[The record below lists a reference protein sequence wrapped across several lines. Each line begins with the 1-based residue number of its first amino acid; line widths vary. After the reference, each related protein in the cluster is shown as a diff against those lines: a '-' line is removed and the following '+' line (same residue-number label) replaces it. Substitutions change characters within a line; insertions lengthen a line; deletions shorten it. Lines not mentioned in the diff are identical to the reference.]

1 MQMHKGALVALIVLF
16 TGSVAFAQ
24 TGMQA
29 GMGISIGVPM
39 NEFVDQVNTG
49 GGFCGEFLYAPG
61 NGYFGFGLGIDYL
74 INGSETREEPFS
86 TTIPDVT
93 VDVTTTNSILLGYLL
108 LRVQA
113 KEGPIQPYA
122 DGVFGFDYLFTETS
136 INDDD
141 WDEWD
146 DHDDYD
152 QISILPNFDDT
163 ALSYGFG
170 GGCKFRVWE
179 AASEATE
186 VFVDVQGR
194 YLRGG
199 EAEYLKKGSI
209 RRENGK
215 LLFDV
220 SKSKT
225 DLLVFKVGASVQF

>member
-1 MQMHKGALVALIVLF
+1 MQMRMGVLVLILLLTSSAL
-16 TGSVAFAQ
+16 FAQ

-29 GMGISIGVPM
+29 GMGIAIGVPM
-39 NEFVDQVNTG
+39 NEFADQVNTG
-49 GGFCGEFLYAPG
+49 GGFGGEFLYAPG
-61 NGYFGFGLGIDYL
+61 NGYFGMGLGLDYL
-74 INGSETREEPFS
+74 IYGSETREEPFS
-86 TTIPDVT
+86 TTNPDVT

-122 DGVFGFDYLFTETS
+122 DGLFGFDYLFTETQ

-141 WDEWD
+141 WDDWD
-146 DHDDYD
+146 DHDGSD
-152 QISILPNFDDT
+152 QIASSTNFDDT
-163 ALSYGFG
+163 AMSYGFG

-179 AASEATE
+179 SSTEATE

-209 RRENGK
+209 HRENSK

-225 DLLVFKVGASVQF
+225 DLLLFKVGASVEF

>member
-1 MQMHKGALVALIVLF
+1 
-16 TGSVAFAQ
+16 
-24 TGMQA
+24 
-29 GMGISIGVPM
+29 
-39 NEFVDQVNTG
+39 
-49 GGFCGEFLYAPG
+49 
-61 NGYFGFGLGIDYL
+61 
-74 INGSETREEPFS
+74 
-86 TTIPDVT
+86 
-93 VDVTTTNSILLGYLL
+93 
-108 LRVQA
+108 
-113 KEGPIQPYA
+113 PIQPYA

-141 WDEWD
+141 WDDWD
-146 DHDDYD
+146 DHDGHD
-152 QISILPNFDDT
+152 QIASSTNFDDT
-163 ALSYGFG
+163 AMSYGFG